1 MKIEKAIIYGF
12 GKHQDV
18 SIELNGRMNLFYGAN
33 EAGKTTIQQFIVQTL
48 FGYPLRT
55 QNLQRYEPKAGG
67 KYGGQLHITD
77 PVYGK
82 AVIERV
88 KGKAAGEVSVY
99 FEDGTRGADAEL
111 KMLLRDYDRTAFE
124 SVFSFSI
131 HELQGLEKMTEDE
144 LSRTLLASGTTGID
158 AITKLEDRV
167 EKEMAGIFK
176 KTGRNPEINQ
186 LIEELRKMEAELKE
200 LRSRAELY
208 GPYIKRLREI
218 DQRLVLINEEED
230 QANAEM
236 KRIEKWQ
243 QAAPL
248 IRKGK
253 ILQKEL
259 ESLAVT
265 AFPSDGQRRMDRLV
279 DRLSEAKA
287 RKVFLEKEAENTM
300 AERSGHIDTGPL
312 HSLLVRESEWHQMRS
327 VLRQKQEEAI
337 RLEDD
342 RRRLLSLVGMEEAMA
357 LQADV
362 SLSQEEELIL
372 LVQQAEREEEK
383 NRYVERKLAEEKT
396 KLAETEK
403 ELKIFLAN
411 EPGESDRR
419 LAEEWQAIAHKVAEA
434 KAAKRAQKSAGS
446 QTVNYAIAGAGALAL
461 AISLW
466 QSNYLVAFIALL
478 ATIGGGWLILKN
490 GKPEMLEKEQEALL
504 VRYGDKEADYSAL
517 MQKLDSYDRK
527 LDGYIEQNQMAKRL
541 IGKLAKEERSKE
553 ARLAYENFLDNLGLP
568 QNASRS
574 TVLGLFEKLRE
585 IHSVASKEKLLKTE
599 IAELGAKLSDWL
611 ADAETL
617 LEQPVPAEELYAVLR
632 SEMNKRQQQLAV
644 FEKLQEK
651 AAAVQNEIEQLHALN
666 VQITEEQQALLAEAN
681 AQDVDGFYSM
691 GNEWL
696 KKEQIEREM
705 APIRLQLQALGS
717 FQIADSAEAQQ
728 AESTIEELKTDL
740 QRFKEERRA
749 LLGEQAEKQQ
759 FTKQLLTDEAYE
771 TQLQLF
777 NEKKEELAD
786 MAKRWS
792 AGKAIAEAIRQT
804 MDELKEKRLPAAI
817 QKAQAYFEKMTAGS
831 YTGMEMTQ
839 EGSFEAVRKD
849 GMRFHIAE
857 LSQAT
862 KEQAYLSLR
871 LALAVS
877 MAKSRPFPIIMDDP
891 FVHFD
896 RRRLQQMINLITEL
910 QEDHQFVYFT
920 CHEMMQQVWPDAYV
934 IDVATIE
941 RSVYS

>member
-82 AVIERV
+82 VVIERV
-88 KGKAAGEVSVY
+88 KGKAAGEVTVY
-99 FEDGTRGADAEL
+99 FEDGTRGSDAEL
-111 KMLLRDYDRTAFE
+111 KMLLRDYDRSAFE

-131 HELQGLEKMTEDE
+131 QELQGLEKMTEDE

-186 LIEELRKMEAELKE
+186 LVEELRAMEAELKE

-208 GPYIKRLREI
+208 SPYLERLREI
-218 DQRLVLINEEED
+218 EQRLLLINEEED
-230 QANAEM
+230 QASEEM
-236 KRIEKWQ
+236 KKIEKQ
-243 QAAPL
+243 RQAAPL
-248 IRKGK
+248 IEKERM
-253 ILQKEL
+253 LQSEL
-259 ESLAVT
+259 DSMTVT
-265 AFPSDGQRRMDRLV
+265 AFPSDGQRRMDRLM

-287 RKVFLEKEAENTM
+287 RKAFLEKEAERTTVQEN
-300 AERSGHIDTGPL
+300 GHVDIGPL
-312 HSLLVRESEWHQMRS
+312 NALLARESEWHQLRS

-342 RRRLLSLVGMEEAMA
+342 RRRLLSLIGIEEAIA

-362 SLSQEEELIL
+362 SLSREEELIL
-372 LVQQAEREEEK
+372 LVQQAEREEEE
-383 NRYVERKLAEEKT
+383 NRYADRKVAEEKT

-411 EPGESDRR
+411 EPSESDRR
-419 LAEEWQAIAHKVAEA
+419 MAEEWQAIAHKVAEA
-434 KAAKRAQKSAGS
+434 KAAKNAQKSASS
-446 QTVNYAIAGAGALAL
+446 QTVNYAMTGIGVLTLIIGLG
-461 AISLW
+461 
-466 QSNYLVAFIALL
+466 QSNYLVAVIGFL
-478 ATIGGGWLILKN
+478 AAIGGLWLMLKN
-490 GKPEMLEKEQEALL
+490 RKPETLESEQEALIS
-504 VRYGDKEADYSAL
+504 RYSGKETEYAAL
-517 MQKLDSYDRK
+517 IAKLDSYDRK
-527 LDGYIEQNQMAKRL
+527 LDSYIEQLEAAKRS
-541 IGKLAKEERSKE
+541 IGKLSKE
-553 ARLAYENFLDNLGLP
+553 SRSEQARLAYEHFLQSLGLP

-585 IHSVASKEKLLKTE
+585 IHAVALKEQRLKAE
-599 IAELGAKLSDWL
+599 IAALEKEQADWL
-611 ADAETL
+611 AHVETVL
-617 LEQPVPAEELYAVLR
+617 DQPVPADELYAVLR
-632 SEMNKRQQQLAV
+632 AEMNKRQEQRAAV
-644 FEKLQEK
+644 EKMQEK
-651 AAAVQNEIEQLHALN
+651 AAAVQEELEQLHALN
-666 VQITEEQQALLAEAN
+666 RQIDGEQQALLAEAN
-681 AQDVDGFYSM
+681 AQNVDEFYLL
-691 GNEWL
+691 GDEWL
-696 KKEQIEREM
+696 KKEQIEKEM
-705 APIRLQLQALGS
+705 APIQSQLQALGNFS
-717 FQIADSAEAQQ
+717 KADEERWG
-728 AESTIEELKTDL
+728 ESNIQKLESDL
-740 QRFKEERRA
+740 QRLKEERRA

-792 AGKAIAEAIRQT
+792 AGKAITEAIKQT
-804 MDELKEKRLPAAI
+804 MDELKEKSLPAAI
-817 QKAQAYFEKMTAGS
+817 QKAQAYFEKLTSGS

-839 EGSFEAVRKD
+839 EGYFEAVRKD

-871 LALAVS
+871 LSLAVS
-877 MAKSRPFPIIMDDP
+877 MAKSHPFPIIMDDP